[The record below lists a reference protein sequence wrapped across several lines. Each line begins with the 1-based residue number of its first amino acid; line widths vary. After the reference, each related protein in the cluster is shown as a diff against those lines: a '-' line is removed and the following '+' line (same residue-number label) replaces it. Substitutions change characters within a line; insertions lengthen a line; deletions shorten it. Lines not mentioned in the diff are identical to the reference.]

1 MEIYILVRW
10 QFYIE
15 TDGLHTELNFAR
27 GVKEGKDFSSKMGRA
42 YIIEQYE

>member
-10 QFYIE
+10 QFYIK

-27 GVKEGKDFSSKMGRA
+27 GVKDSSSKMGHA